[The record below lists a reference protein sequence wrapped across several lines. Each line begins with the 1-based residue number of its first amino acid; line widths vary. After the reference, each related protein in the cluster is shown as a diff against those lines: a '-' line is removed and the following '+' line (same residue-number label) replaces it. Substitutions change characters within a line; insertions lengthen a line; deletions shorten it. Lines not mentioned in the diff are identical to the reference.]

1 MIKDIGCWMK
11 RHFFYRYYLLAIA
24 SYLFAFWILF
34 LIACLSSPA
43 CSSQPAQ
50 PCLPRLT
57 CLPACIILTLN
68 YCNDWADTSTNI
80 SLLYLCTQITD
91 YWKIVSLIKNLL
103 QIVRQSDSD
112 QVTVI
117 GACVTLHE
125 ALKAANELASAGI
138 NIRVIDLFT
147 IKPLDVD
154 TILSSARETGGRL
167 VVVEDHY
174 PEGEHQLQ
182 TIIIIFGDDCIIFWR
197 REIMWLHVR
206 CSVMSHAKLYLIG
219 LAFYMYNKS

>member
-1 MIKDIGCWMK
+1 M
-11 RHFFYRYYLLAIA
+11 
-24 SYLFAFWILF
+24 
-34 LIACLSSPA
+34 
-43 CSSQPAQ
+43 
-50 PCLPRLT
+50 
-57 CLPACIILTLN
+57 
-68 YCNDWADTSTNI
+68 
-80 SLLYLCTQITD
+80 
-91 YWKIVSLIKNLL
+91 
-103 QIVRQSDSD
+103 
-112 QVTVI
+112 TVI

-182 TIIIIFGDDCIIFWR
+182 TIIIISGMIALSSKGERSCGCMLDV
-197 REIMWLHVR
+197 L
-206 CSVMSHAKLYLIG
+206 
-219 LAFYMYNKS
+219 